1 MTAMPPP
8 YLAWSGRKE
17 VEWEQAA
24 DRLLVEK
31 TADTNSPAPSSLNAA
46 TWEVS
51 SNLETTGNASICFQL
66 PKKYRKLL
74 KNFVAMPI
82 FSVFCGSLLPSWIR
96 IRIRNTGASNIIK
109 NYLAHDIFIFI
120 IFLDLA
126 S

>member
-1 MTAMPPP
+1 M
-8 YLAWSGRKE
+8 
-17 VEWEQAA
+17 QAA

-74 KNFVAMPI
+74 KNLVAMPI

-96 IRIRNTGASNIIK
+96 IRIRIQITDPDPMVRLNTDPDPKPCVDPMWTRIRIQ
-109 NYLAHDIFIFI
+109 LAV
-120 IFLDLA
+120 LD
-126 S
+126 SDP